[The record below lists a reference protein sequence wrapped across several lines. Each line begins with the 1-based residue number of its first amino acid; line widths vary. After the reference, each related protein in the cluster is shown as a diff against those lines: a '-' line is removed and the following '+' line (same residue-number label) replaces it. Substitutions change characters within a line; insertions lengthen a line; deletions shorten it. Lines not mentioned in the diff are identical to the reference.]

1 MRELDPASFGRVRHL
16 FGERDQYV
24 PVLAILERRFPGRV
38 FADREDHP
46 TTAVVWAVT
55 RWAYVEGDSGN
66 RPFLNSMDALIR
78 ETVVPVQGKLASDW
92 FELYAP
98 NDARWMSAVEHCLS
112 AFEPERHFEQ
122 VYTLDVGAYRA
133 GAGGRTLP
141 DGAWIEQIDVPILPD
156 AARGVRFIADELAS
170 RSTFGFRLMVTGRP
184 VAACQSMGFEAGRR
198 FMVYVVTHD
207 EGDRG
212 KGYATL
218 AAAALVG
225 YSLEHGYDPLWETTE
240 WNLASQAVARKLG
253 YVGRD
258 VYPVYGMSFR

>member
-1 MRELDPASFGRVRHL
+1 MCELDPASFGKVRHL
-16 FGERDQYV
+16 FGDLDQYV
-24 PVLAILERRFPGRV
+24 PVFAVIERRFPGRV
-38 FADREDHP
+38 FADREDDP

-66 RPFLNSMDALIR
+66 RPFLKSMDALIR

-98 NDARWMSAVEHCLS
+98 NDARWMSAVEESLS
-112 AFEPERHFEQ
+112 AFKPERHFEQ
-122 VYTLDVGAYRA
+122 VYTLDASAYRA

-141 DGAWIEQIDVPILPD
+141 GGARIERIDVPILPD
-156 AARGVRFIADELAS
+156 AARGVGFIADEFAS
-170 RSTFGFRLMVTGRP
+170 RSTFGFQLVVDDRP
-184 VAACQSMGFEAGRR
+184 VAACRSIGFESGSR

-218 AAAALVG
+218 AGAALVG
-225 YSLEHGYDPLWETTE
+225 HSLEHGYDPLWETTE

-258 VYPVYGMSFR
+258 VYPVYGMSFK